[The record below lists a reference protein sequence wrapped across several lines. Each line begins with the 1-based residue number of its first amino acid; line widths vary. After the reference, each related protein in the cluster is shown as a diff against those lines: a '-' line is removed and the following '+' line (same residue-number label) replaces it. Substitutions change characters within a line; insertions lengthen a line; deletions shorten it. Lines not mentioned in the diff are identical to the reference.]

1 MDKQVTEL
9 VGRSKLVAE
18 LLHSGIEVAIPE
30 RDRGIDLIAYLDL
43 DSRASSFVARPI
55 QMKASSGEQFSI
67 ERKYAKFRDLI
78 LAFVWHVHDP
88 APSAIYA
95 LTYREAL
102 NIGKTMGWTKKDS
115 WINNGRFTTQRPSK
129 KLVGLLQPYRMSAN
143 LWRGK
148 MMGRKPPLSSRR
160 TAPT

>member
-9 VGRSKLVAE
+9 IGRSKLVAE
-18 LLHSGIEVAIPE
+18 LLRSGIEVAIPE

-43 DSRASSFVARPI
+43 DSRATSFVARPI

-67 ERKYAKFRDLI
+67 EKKYEKFRGLI

-88 APSAIYA
+88 APSPIYA

-102 NIGKTMGWTKKDS
+102 AIGKTMGWTKRDS
-115 WINNGRFTTQRPSK
+115 WIKGDRFTTQRPSK
-129 KLVGLLQPYRMSAN
+129 KLVGLLQPYLMNASQ
-143 LWRGK
+143 WRGK
-148 MMGRKPPLSSRR
+148 ILGHK
-160 TAPT
+160 